1 MACGEVA
8 RGSAGRIERV
18 LGPSTGQSGL
28 GHDRAALYAV
38 NFMADMQAGMGSH
51 LGMLLQG
58 CGWTT
63 GAIGTVSTTGAIAG
77 MVAVD
82 TGWGSG

>member
-1 MACGEVA
+1 
-8 RGSAGRIERV
+8 
-18 LGPSTGQSGL
+18 
-28 GHDRAALYAV
+28 LYAV

-63 GAIGTVSTTGAIAG
+63 GAIGTVSTMGAIAG
-77 MVAVD
+77 MVAMTRAGAVVD
-82 TGWGSG
+82 VTTASGVCDIAVDRQVADLPPANVVQANEA

>member
-1 MACGEVA
+1 V
-8 RGSAGRIERV
+8 
-18 LGPSTGQSGL
+18 GPSTGQSGL

-63 GAIGTVSTTGAIAG
+63 GAIGTVSTMGAIAG
-77 MVAVD
+77 MVAVTRAGAVVD
-82 TGWGSG
+82 VTTASRGLRHCR